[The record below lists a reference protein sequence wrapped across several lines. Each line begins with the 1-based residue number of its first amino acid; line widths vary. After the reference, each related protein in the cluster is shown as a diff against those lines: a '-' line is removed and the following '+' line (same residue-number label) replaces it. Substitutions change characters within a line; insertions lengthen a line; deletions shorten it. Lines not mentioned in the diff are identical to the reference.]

1 MYKEI
6 GKRLIK
12 RIERLEAFEERMQ
25 IRLENF
31 TIKVDEE
38 KWVRILFEVYP
49 IDGTTID
56 SNMNI
61 ECILYDKEN
70 SILEKDYTYITSED
84 FFGFEVVELNFQED
98 GIADEIDKIR
108 IYPKK

>member
-1 MYKEI
+1 MHKKI
-6 GKRLIK
+6 GKALINK
-12 RIERLEAFEERMQ
+12 IERLEAFEERMQ
-25 IRLENF
+25 IRFENF

-49 IDGTTID
+49 INGTTINSSMD
-56 SNMNI
+56 I

-70 SILEKDYTYITSED
+70 SILEKDYTYINSED

-98 GIADEIDKIR
+98 GIADEINKIR